1 MKILR
6 AVLTAAVLA
15 LAASASPLLAPEAS
29 FAAPGKA
36 DPEISR
42 RAELMGEVMEM
53 MKKTIEMNTRLVH
66 SVNAEDKASLTGMIA
81 RLGEI
86 EAGLSG
92 EGQSGALRDVA
103 AMLRHAMEMI
113 REVVHAYPEGDE
125 ARLTTMKEKL
135 IRTMSD
141 RKALM
146 KTAGQGERALEAS
159 LRDMVGMMG
168 EIADYMNGMG
178 HTKVT
183 KGQKRRLEKMAARM
197 DAIMAEHAGRLAR

>member
-1 MKILR
+1 MIFLR

-15 LAASASPLLAPEAS
+15 IATSASPLLTASDS

-42 RAELMGEVMEM
+42 RAEVMGEVMGM
-53 MKKTIEMNTRLVH
+53 MKKTIEINTRLVH
-66 SVNAEDKASLTGMIA
+66 SVNAADKASLTRMIA
-81 RLGEI
+81 RLDDI

-103 AMLRHAMEMI
+103 AMLRHSMKMT
-113 REVVHAYPEGDE
+113 REVVHAYPEGDK

-135 IRTMSD
+135 IRTITD
-141 RKALM
+141 RKAL
-146 KTAGQGERALEAS
+146 KAGGDAERALEAS
-159 LRDMVGMMG
+159 LRDMAEMMG

-183 KGQKRRLEKMAARM
+183 RAQKRRLEKMAARM
-197 DAIMAEHAGRLAR
+197 DAIMADHAGRSAR